1 MRSFFT
7 SSLVLSL
14 ASAAALPA
22 GQQYPDKHPQ
32 KHGNKHNHTRLNV
45 QVGDRP
51 YFLVDN
57 MDEVL
62 KVALAEPLT
71 RIAPA
76 TSPDAAAVQP
86 AISDDTIT
94 H

>member
-32 KHGNKHNHTRLNV
+32 KYGNKHNHTRLNV

-57 MDEVL
+57 MDDGTL
-62 KVALAEPLT
+62 KEKLETCSEGPFKT
-71 RIAPA
+71 
-76 TSPDAAAVQP
+76 TD
-86 AISDDTIT
+86 
-94 H
+94 